1 MKKGLCILVLAV
13 IFVFV
18 SYPGTNQCFAQR
30 KFAFGIKPGM
40 TMQTSYFGFTAGK
53 FLPYASLDLLW
64 MTVNYTE
71 TNEGNNYSENY
82 GYSSSSTYWEERTTK
97 GKALVFIPHFGS
109 KFYVYGSQ
117 ASEGLRS
124 YLNGDFYFSLSSVS
138 GKEEVSW
145 RNTYDGS
152 TEYGHSSQ
160 KLDKETEDLVE
171 DILSFWGFNLGFG
184 TEYMFSEHFGIGGEY
199 GFRLFFDKIKWGGD
213 NSWSYG
219 SPGSSYYYS
228 YQSKW
233 EDELSLTLK
242 MNYAVV
248 AVNFYF

>member
-1 MKKGLCILVLAV
+1 MKRGLRVI
-13 IFVFV
+13 IFVALSVGISF
-18 SYPGTNQCFAQR
+18 SATNRCFAQN

-53 FLPYASLDLLW
+53 FLPYASMDLLW

-71 TNEGNNYSENY
+71 TNQENTNSGSYNNSY
-82 GYSSSSTYWEERTTK
+82 SSTYWEKHTTK
-97 GKALVFIPHFGS
+97 GKAVLFIPHFGS
-109 KFYVYGSQ
+109 KFYVYGSR

-124 YLNGDFYFSLSSVS
+124 YLNGDFYFSFSSVS
-138 GKEEVSW
+138 GKEEMDW

-152 TEYGHSSQ
+152 YESGHSSQ
-160 KLDKETEDLVE
+160 KLDKQTKDLVK

-184 TEYMFSEHFGIGGEY
+184 AEYMFSEHFSVGGEY
-199 GFRLFFDKIKWGGD
+199 GFRLFFDKIKWRGGD
-213 NSWSYG
+213 SWSYG
-219 SPGSSYYYS
+219 TPGSSYYYS
-228 YQSKW
+228 YEDKW
-233 EDELSLTLK
+233 EDELALTLK